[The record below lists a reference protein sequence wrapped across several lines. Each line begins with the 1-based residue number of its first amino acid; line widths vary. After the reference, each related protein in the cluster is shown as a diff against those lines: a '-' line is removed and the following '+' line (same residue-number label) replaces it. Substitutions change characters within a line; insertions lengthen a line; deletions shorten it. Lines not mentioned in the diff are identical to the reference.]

1 MTPEEAQALLDAATP
16 GPWNVEEFEEQYAG
30 CPPTTEFYL
39 GSDDFQNIASA
50 ETTERYY
57 DQVRAN
63 FALIAAAPALA
74 ELVAGLRYEYAV
86 QVTDKDGSVLY
97 AKSYRTLS
105 GDIEEA
111 WWQDEPNEKLAEKWW
126 SKIPACRVRIL
137 RRLIADEEVMG

>member
-1 MTPEEAQALLDAATP
+1 MTPEEAKNLIDGIDPRNEYHMWA
-16 GPWNVEEFEEQYAG
+16 
-30 CPPTTEFYL
+30 
-39 GSDDFQNIASA
+39 DFQRRYDPHTVYDAL
-50 ETTERYY
+50 ET
-57 DQVRAN
+57 
-63 FALIAAAPALA
+63 I
-74 ELVAGLRYEYAV
+74 AGLRYEYAV

-137 RRLIADEEVMG
+137 RRLVADEEVMG